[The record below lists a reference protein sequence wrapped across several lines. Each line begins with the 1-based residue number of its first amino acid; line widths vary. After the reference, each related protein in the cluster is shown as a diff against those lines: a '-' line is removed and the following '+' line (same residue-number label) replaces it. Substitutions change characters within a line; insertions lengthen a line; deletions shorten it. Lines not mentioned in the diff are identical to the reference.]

1 MHHDIQFCTTEDGV
15 RIAYAVSGSG
25 PPLVKAATWLSH
37 LEFDRQS
44 PVWHHWISELS
55 RHHTLVRYDE
65 RGCGL
70 SDWEVDE
77 FSFEA
82 WVRDLET
89 VVDAVGL
96 DRFTVLGISQG
107 APVAIRYAT
116 RHPDRVEA
124 MVLYGAFARGWRTR
138 DEQHAR
144 EGEHLMELMRSGWG
158 RPNPA
163 FRQLFTGLFIPEADQ
178 EQIRSFNELQRIST
192 SSKNAVRFMEEFG
205 EIDVTDDLEDVRSRT
220 LVVHARQDA
229 VAPFEEGRQVAAGI
243 PGSRFVALEGQNH
256 ILTAGET
263 AWDHFLAEVRRFLG
277 VPVDTGEAEVDDAR
291 ERAEV
296 DAGLGTEGPAARG
309 DPGGRGNRSSRA
321 SGDSAAGHDAVGA
334 GAAPRAGEGIADGD
348 DLISRLKRRKIG
360 QWGLAYVAG
369 AWVALEALSLVADP
383 WGIPGSVHRGLQVAL
398 VAGLP
403 LSVVLAWY
411 HGESGR
417 QRVKGRELLVVAVV
431 LAMAALLMVVFVE

>member
-1 MHHDIQFCTTEDGV
+1 VHHDIQFCTTDDGV

-55 RHHTLVRYDE
+55 KTHTVVRYDE

-70 SDWEVDE
+70 SDWEVDD

-96 DRFTVLGISQG
+96 DAFTLLGISQG

-116 RHPDRVEA
+116 RHPERVEA
-124 MVLYGAFARGWRTR
+124 MVLYGAFARGWRIR

-144 EGEHLMELMRSGWG
+144 EGEHLKELMRSGWG

-192 SSKNAVRFMEEFG
+192 SSENAVRFLEEFG
-205 EIDVTDDLEDVRSRT
+205 EIDVTDDLEDVDSRT
-220 LVVHARQDA
+220 LVLHVREDA
-229 VAPFEEGRQVAAGI
+229 VAPFEEGRQVAAEI
-243 PGSRFVALEGQNH
+243 AGSRFVALEGQNH
-256 ILTAGET
+256 ILTAGEP
-263 AWDHFLAEVRRFLG
+263 AWRHFLEEVRRFLG
-277 VPVDTGEAEVDDAR
+277 VSVDGGEAERDNED
-291 ERAEV
+291 
-296 DAGLGTEGPAARG
+296 PAAARDG
-309 DPGGRGNRSSRA
+309 
-321 SGDSAAGHDAVGA
+321 VGA
-334 GAAPRAGEGIADGD
+334 GAVSAKGEEIVDGD
-348 DLISRLKRRKIG
+348 DLIARLQRRKIG

-417 QRVKGRELLVVAVV
+417 QRVKGGELLVVAVV
-431 LAMAALLMVVFVE
+431 LALAAVLMVVFVD